1 MGLVS
6 LVGSTHRM
14 SLFST
19 RAGGT
24 GPAGGRPDMSQMVA
38 ENLLKL
44 SKQRSV
50 TYSGKRDKV
59 VTFDCVI
66 NPSGWAI

>member
-1 MGLVS
+1 VCLVS
-6 LVGSTHRM
+6 LVGNTHRM

-24 GPAGGRPDMSQMVA
+24 GSAGGRPDMSQMVA

-50 TYSGKRDKV
+50 TYSGKREEV

-66 NPSGWAI
+66 NP

>member
-1 MGLVS
+1 
-6 LVGSTHRM
+6 
-14 SLFST
+14 
-19 RAGGT
+19 
-24 GPAGGRPDMSQMVA
+24 MSQMVA